1 MARGD
6 GRQAGLGGVTM
17 ATPRAA
23 PEQAAPGWHDLSG
36 LLRCS
41 RCLSGPLDA
50 APEGLR
56 CRSCGAEHRVADG
69 VLVMASPAA
78 PLHDT
83 GGGTHRR
90 DACATAPREGVV
102 ERERED
108 WERNAE
114 FYLREPRSPLFS
126 LLHAAKRRTYAL
138 HRERRLVVLDLGGGT
153 GYFSR
158 ELAAQGHVAVT
169 LDFSARMLRLG
180 REAYGLPLAMQCAVP
195 PLPFADASLDA
206 VVVNGVLHHCKAQ
219 DALAATVGEIHRAL
233 KPGGLLLAYDRNG
246 AFLGRHLHHFVLR
259 VKRALERRRRFG
271 ASSSG
276 AEPDFNDA
284 DLRTLTDAGFAI
296 ERRRYVSTLWTFS
309 AIVATNC
316 VEYAGLPRL
325 AQALRYLAWPLALA
339 SEWSA
344 PFKAVTVEQC
354 LRLRKT

>member
-1 MARGD
+1 M
-6 GRQAGLGGVTM
+6 
-17 ATPRAA
+17 
-23 PEQAAPGWHDLSG
+23 PGWPELSA

-41 RCLSGPLDA
+41 RCAGPLDP
-50 APEGLR
+50 APECLR
-56 CRSCGAEHRVADG
+56 CRACGAEHRIADG
-69 VLVMASPAA
+69 VLVMTP
-78 PLHDT
+78 PPT
-83 GGGTHRR
+83 RPP
-90 DACATAPREGVV
+90 DAVV
-102 ERERED
+102 HQELED

-114 FYLREPRSPLFS
+114 FYLREPRSPLFG
-126 LLHAAKRRTYAL
+126 LLHGAKRRAYAL
-138 HRERRLVVLDLGGGT
+138 GGQPRLVVLDLGGGT

-180 REAYGLPLAMQCAVP
+180 REAYGLPLAIECAVP

-206 VVVNGVLHHCKAQ
+206 VVANGVLHHCKAQ
-219 DALAATVGEIHRAL
+219 DTLAATVGEIHRVL
-233 KPGGLLLAYDRNG
+233 KPGGLLLVYDRNG
-246 AFLGRHLHHFVLR
+246 AFLGRHLHHFVLG
-259 VKRALERRRRFG
+259 VKRSLERRRRFG

-296 ERRRYVSTLWTFS
+296 ERRRYVSTLYTFS

-325 AQALRYLAWPLALA
+325 AQALRWLAWPLAAVAERVLA
-339 SEWSA
+339 
-344 PFKAVTVEQC
+344 FKAVTVEQC